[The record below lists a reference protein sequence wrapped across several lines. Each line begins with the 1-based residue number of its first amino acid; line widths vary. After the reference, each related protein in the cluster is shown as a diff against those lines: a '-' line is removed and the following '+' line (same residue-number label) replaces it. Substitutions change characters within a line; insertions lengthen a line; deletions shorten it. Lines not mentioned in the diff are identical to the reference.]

1 MWGNRL
7 GWGIAAAMVVVAVGG
22 WLLVENQLRLTE
34 PTSFSSSENL
44 AALSPPLPPNPVV
57 QFNEPGDAGQ
67 LYRQASAAYPDSA
80 DACED
85 FAKHPADAAPPQ
97 AIQLV
102 LDATHQSGLAVFAND
117 PGQLINYTEHNP
129 TLEALND
136 LGHTIDAAG
145 LMLFKQKK
153 PEDAQRFYRGVYAL
167 GLRLY
172 DERLDYDE
180 YLVGMGLMNEA
191 TAGLAECESAD
202 SPARDELTKQES
214 AVAAFDQEHVQPIY
228 QVLVSGDPA
237 AIAANAGDIFVFATS
252 ARERMFRVESILK
265 LGRYRFD
272 AARNADQM
280 AVPRYSR
287 KLANDPDPA
296 VRAAATAARD
306 LTLEQYRMI
315 H

>member
-1 MWGNRL
+1 MFGNRL
-7 GWGIAAAMVVVAVGG
+7 GWGISAVMAIIVIGG
-22 WLLVENQLRLTE
+22 WLLVENQLRLTD
-34 PTSFSSSENL
+34 PTNFSSPENL
-44 AALSPPLPPNPVV
+44 AALSPPLPPEPVV

-67 LYRQASAAYPDSA
+67 AYRQAAAVYPDNS

-85 FAKHPADAAPPQ
+85 FAKHPADGAPPQ
-97 AIQLV
+97 PIQLV
-102 LDATHQSGLAVFAND
+102 LDAMHQRGVVVLAND
-117 PGQLINYTEHNP
+117 PGQLINYTQHNP
-129 TLEALND
+129 ALEAMEE
-136 LGHTIDAAG
+136 LGHVMDAAG
-145 LMLFKQKK
+145 LMFFQQKK
-153 PEDAQRFYRGVYAL
+153 LEDARRFYHAVYAL

-180 YLVGMGLMNEA
+180 YLAGMGLMNEA
-191 TAGLAECESAD
+191 TAGLGECEPAGSA
-202 SPARDELTKQES
+202 ARQQLEQQES
-214 AVAAFDQEHVQPIY
+214 AVASFDQDHVRPIY

-252 ARERMFRVESILK
+252 AKERMFRVEAIMK

-280 AVPRYSR
+280 AVPRYLR
-287 KLANDPDPA
+287 KLVNDPDPA
-296 VRAAATAARD
+296 VRCAAAAARD